1 LREVPLA
8 MGIAVLFNAIVLGR
22 SMIGRTNIPENLM
35 MQTLSSPP
43 NIEGDGSEPDAWT
56 YDNWARLPD
65 DSQGC
70 EGRVMAS
77 DLYNMTLAVF

>member
-1 LREVPLA
+1 
-8 MGIAVLFNAIVLGR
+8 
-22 SMIGRTNIPENLM
+22 M